1 MAGTGRKLSGIY
13 IPIGLDTQ
21 AINQDMSTLRNDF
34 TNLSRSIS
42 QSLDAAVNPRTL
54 IANFGKMTQALGGL
68 RDAAKAL
75 EHLKPF
81 GDFDKAL
88 QFMTPELQSIA
99 KMMGITEEAQKKLMQ
114 SMARQTVVKQEV
126 DSLRQLERTM
136 GLTRAETLKLAQSL
150 GMVVSRSAQKMYLG
164 GELEKTLPLIV
175 RVGKEYKELARAAGE
190 RITGKGFQDFF
201 DTYKIKE
208 AVDAFQ
214 KLHPQ
219 VKMTW
224 REYQQLAQQ
233 AGVSVDQV
241 KAYINSL
248 EAKNRDAAKSI
259 SPLVQEYRQLA
270 KLSGT
275 AVTIQGFKEFR
286 DFRNIQASVEAFKN
300 LHNVSQ
306 ITVQDYAQIAR
317 AAGVTTDQV
326 ARFIQQSQKTRDLTP
341 IVSQLAENYR
351 RLAQAA
357 GQQIS
362 QADFSRFQNWQN
374 ISRAVNAFKQLNPEI
389 KLTRQYYEQIARAAG
404 VATSQVEKFIR
415 AQQGMNTRGLF
426 SFFSSGFQQALAGAG
441 VITGM
446 YGVVELMK
454 SMSKAALQMENIKLG
469 FQSIYGSAEIA
480 ANKLEYVKKISND
493 LGLSFVNTAEG
504 AKKMFAAAK
513 GTEVEA
519 DVENIFYSFS
529 TMGAALKLTGDQMN
543 SVFLAL
549 SQSINKGRLTAE
561 EMRQQLA
568 ERMPGA
574 IQLLA
579 KSMGVTTQEL
589 DKMFQDGTVGLKN
602 LIGFAEEVRRTYEA
616 GARAASTG
624 LQAELN
630 RVSTAWFELKS
641 AFVDTDQS
649 AELVRK
655 LGDAMRWLTSHADSI
670 SKVVKEIAKFA
681 LITGGVYA
689 AATAI
694 RSLTVSVT
702 ALWGAIKSGSL
713 ASFLAAFGPA
723 GAGIGAASL
732 AIGGLVYGLMSLA
745 DTATENDRLVQNM
758 SGQFFDLERS
768 IRDVS
773 GATEDLQ
780 QKAKNLE
787 LQSLENK
794 VREVISNF
802 QGMFEHNEIQIE
814 IPDEVIEGVDSVA
827 LQQANALDKLFA
839 DLTNELK
846 DKGKGELGAAFEEQ
860 ARILSEQ
867 FLNGVKTNLSKDKL
881 NSLYLDLANSF
892 ESLRGEINNIGDNG
906 NAARAYDAL
915 KNALAGMA
923 KQLLDAK
930 TAQLDYN
937 KSSAESV
944 KVLQQSNAAYAA
956 IAKLAAASD
965 VGKENKMA
973 AGIKA
978 TASELVSLYKIAGE
992 AQVGM
997 EGLDLSLENSADKAL
1012 EFRQEIQNFETS
1024 LPLVASLAIKNGTD
1038 FDTLAASLEQAAI
1051 QAGFTQ
1057 QKIMELKAA
1066 LNAAFNME
1074 IGKSIEQKLQQ
1085 LDTKIALA
1093 GAKTAQT
1100 TAYNILSTG
1109 ITDEA
1114 TKTRLAAASRKGDVQ
1129 EMRNIYKE
1137 LGRDIEL
1144 VDQAWKKS
1152 EVFGAASSKGGGGA
1166 RRRSGAAS
1174 KVKSAREQMTEF
1186 AKEIGN
1192 VEKKLASL
1200 KAKYDDDPSIKYW
1213 ADVTGEL
1220 KKIDHILETGAGTE
1234 AEKKKLSELRD
1245 EYEKY
1250 AKLRKQQMADEE
1262 RRQRT
1267 IDAANKLGMSYG
1279 QLGDV
1284 DGTKNGLMQV
1294 NAFKAQAFNMEKEWK
1309 EALAHNIISQEQ
1321 FNAGIENLYREL
1333 NIKVEAAS
1341 GSMVANFTDKL
1352 TTEADKLKD
1361 WQSEVSD
1368 LFVSSIGTMSDAFAE
1383 FFITGI
1389 QNTDDLAKAFKN
1401 MVSSMIKS
1409 LAQLFM
1415 KMIIMNTVSNLFG
1428 GLFGGSGGAAKQTVG
1443 PSQGGFTTSNVV
1455 VGKYNYAKGGLL
1467 AGGNIS
1473 SYSGSVVNSPTVFS
1487 FGSMPKFARGVG
1499 LMGEAG
1505 PEFVMP
1511 AERGP
1516 GGKLGVRAFGGNGGQ
1531 VEMNQAISIQI
1542 INNSDSQV
1550 SAKKRTDSSGNVDI
1564 QVMVEKM
1571 VADSLT
1577 RAGSA
1582 PFKAMQNVW
1591 QGQTA
1596 LADR

>member
-114 SMARQTVVKQEV
+114 SMARQTVVNQEV
-126 DSLRQLERTM
+126 NSLRQLERTM

-454 SMSKAALQMENIKLG
+454 SMSRAALQMDNIKLG

-549 SQSINKGRLTAE
+549 SQSISKGRLTAE

-589 DKMFQDGTVGLKN
+589 DKMFQAGTVGLKN

-630 RVSTAWFELKS
+630 RVSTAWFELRTAFVNTDSVAGFVKALGDALAYVTKHADGIRSVTLALIAMGGTSASVYGVIAAITKLNATITTLGGVSAAAKMGWGSFLGFLDKIRNPAIVLSLVLGGIAAAIVAVKDSMSDGDQILKRYADRYDALSESVQAAQRSFEELSQREQEVELNRLQNELNKAAEEIKKVFSPEIIKDYVEYWGEIEIKGDSPVIKMLNEIRGQLNGPEQSALFLDARNLVDRFYAEINDALQKNAHSSEFTKIFQNYSTELQDVQNKMFQAGMTDEAETSFNRLKTALKGVIDAYVKAREPIENLGKATGVTTDIVSEAAAAFDAIQKISKKS
-641 AFVDTDQS
+641 AFGKELKANADLDDMIKNLLSVS
-649 AELVRK
+649 KGAEDAKRAL
-655 LGDAMRWLTSHADSI
+655 DAMGDNVDKNSEEWQKLNDRVEAFDR
-670 SKVVKEIAKFA
+670 
-681 LITGGVYA
+681 A
-689 AATAI
+689 AQ
-694 RSLTVSVT
+694 LVSSQ
-702 ALWGAIKSGSL
+702 AIKSGVDFETMGQSIETAGSKANWAANAIANLLAVLRSVSQVNIGNIINTEIDKLKGKAVMATATTAQQAAYTSL
-713 ASFLAAFGPA
+713 AKIMG
-723 GAGIGAASL
+723 
-732 AIGGLVYGLMSLA
+732 
-745 DTATENDRLVQNM
+745 
-758 SGQFFDLERS
+758 
-768 IRDVS
+768 
-773 GATEDLQ
+773 
-780 QKAKNLE
+780 
-787 LQSLENK
+787 
-794 VREVISNF
+794 
-802 QGMFEHNEIQIE
+802 
-814 IPDEVIEGVDSVA
+814 EG
-827 LQQANALDKLFA
+827 
-839 DLTNELK
+839 
-846 DKGKGELGAAFEEQ
+846 
-860 ARILSEQ
+860 
-867 FLNGVKTNLSKDKL
+867 
-881 NSLYLDLANSF
+881 
-892 ESLRGEINNIGDNG
+892 
-906 NAARAYDAL
+906 DAL
-915 KNALAGMA
+915 KYH
-923 KQLLDAK
+923 
-930 TAQLDYN
+930 TARIN
-937 KSSAESV
+937 KD
-944 KVLQQSNAAYAA
+944 
-956 IAKLAAASD
+956 IA
-965 VGKENKMA
+965 
-973 AGIKA
+973 
-978 TASELVSLYKIAGE
+978 TQTELVNKYG
-992 AQVGM
+992 
-997 EGLDLSLENSADKAL
+997 
-1012 EFRQEIQNFETS
+1012 
-1024 LPLVASLAIKNGTD
+1024 
-1038 FDTLAASLEQAAI
+1038 AAI
-1051 QAGFTQ
+1051 QDVENLYQ
-1057 QKIMELKAA
+1057 AA
-1066 LNAAFNME
+1066 EAFGNA
-1074 IGKSIEQKLQQ
+1074 K
-1085 LDTKIALA
+1085 DTA
-1093 GAKTAQT
+1093 
-1100 TAYNILSTG
+1100 
-1109 ITDEA
+1109 
-1114 TKTRLAAASRKGDVQ
+1114 
-1129 EMRNIYKE
+1129 
-1137 LGRDIEL
+1137 
-1144 VDQAWKKS
+1144 
-1152 EVFGAASSKGGGGA
+1152 KGGGS

-1186 AKEIGN
+1186 GKEIDS
-1192 VEKKLASL
+1192 VTKKIASL
-1200 KAKYDDDPSIKYW
+1200 QAKYDDDPSIKYW

-1309 EALAHNIISQEQ
+1309 EALDHNIISQEQ

-1550 SAKKRTDSSGNVDI
+1550 SAKKRTDPSGNVDI